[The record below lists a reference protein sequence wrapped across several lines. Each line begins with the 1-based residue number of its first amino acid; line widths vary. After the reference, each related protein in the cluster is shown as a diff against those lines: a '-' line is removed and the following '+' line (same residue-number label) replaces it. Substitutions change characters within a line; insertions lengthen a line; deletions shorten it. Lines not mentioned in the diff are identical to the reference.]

1 MITITLPEHR
11 ARTRVIAGI
20 PFTDGIAT
28 VKRLAPSARRYLGL
42 IGATI
47 ETVKANPLEGL
58 RVTELREHA
67 AEQGIDLPAGAT
79 KAEII
84 ATIDAA
90 N

>member
-1 MITITLPEHR
+1 MIKVTLPAHH
-11 ARTRVIAGI
+11 AHKTLIAGVG
-20 PFTDGIAT
+20 FCDGVAT
-28 VKRLAPSARRYLGL
+28 VKRLPASTRRYLNL

-47 ETVKANPLEGL
+47 ETEKVNPLEGL

-67 AEQGIDLPAGAT
+67 ADQGIDLPAGAT